1 MDRNFRSPLTR
12 YLDRS
17 PDLVFS
23 LYAVAAAFTAYFC
36 MYAFRK
42 PFAAASYE
50 DTEMAVRLF
59 GQLLEPKTVFVI
71 SQLIGY
77 ATSKYLGMKFCSE
90 AHRGRLWLYL
100 ILLILMAWT
109 TLLLFAVLPPYLKIL
124 AIFCNGLPLGM
135 VWGVVVRYLE
145 GRHTSELLLAGLS
158 CSYIVASGIVKSVG
172 AWLMKGPEVSVGP
185 WLMKIPAVPEFWM
198 PFATGAIFLLPFFL
212 AVFLLSRL
220 PPPSLDDIRLRSER
234 NTMGRRERW
243 KFLRTFLPG
252 MILLCLAYFFLTA
265 YRDFRDNFQAELF
278 SDLEITD
285 PAAFNRTETP
295 IAFGVMASL
304 VVLYFIR
311 NNRLGLIGAYVIMLG
326 GLTLMVLST
335 LLFQTGQIG
344 GETWMILSGLGA
356 YLAYVPYGSVL
367 FDRTIAYT
375 HFAGTAVFAIYLTD
389 AIGYTGSVG
398 ATLYKDLFQAELDY
412 IDFMLGF
419 TNFMAILGFALLL
432 LSLLYFLRVKP
443 ASASPEA
450 SPESGSSA

>member
-23 LYAVAAAFTAYFC
+23 VYAVVAAFTTYFC

-42 PFAAASYE
+42 PFLATSYE

-59 GQLLEPKTVFVI
+59 GQLLDPKTVFAI
-71 SQLIGY
+71 SQIIGY

-90 AHRGRLWLYL
+90 AQRGRLWLYL
-100 ILLILMAWT
+100 LLLILTAWA
-109 TLLLFAVLPPYLKIL
+109 TLLLFAILPAYLKIL

-135 VWGVVVRYLE
+135 VWGMVVRYLE

-158 CSYIVASGIVKSVG
+158 CSYILASGEVKSVG
-172 AWLMKGPEVSVGP
+172 AWLMNDVGV
-185 WLMKIPAVPEFWM
+185 AEFWM
-198 PFATGAIFLLPFFL
+198 PFATGAIFLIPFFL
-212 AVFLLSRL
+212 AVFLLSQL
-220 PPPSLDDIRLRSER
+220 PPPTSEDIRLRSER
-234 NTMGRRERW
+234 SIMGRGERW

-265 YRDFRDNFQAELF
+265 YRDFRDIYQSELF
-278 SDLEITD
+278 LEMGVTD
-285 PAAFNRTETP
+285 SSAFSRTERP
-295 IAFGVMASL
+295 IVFGVIASL

-326 GLTLMVLST
+326 GLALMGGST
-335 LLFQTGQIG
+335 LLFQLGQIG
-344 GETWMILSGLGA
+344 GETWMILSGLGV

-398 ATLYKDLFQAELDY
+398 IQLFKDLFQGDSSRLG
-412 IDFMLGF
+412 FMLGF
-419 TNFMAILGFALLL
+419 TNFMAILGFVLLL

-443 ASASPEA
+443 TSTPQATSPE
-450 SPESGSSA
+450 PGSST

>member
-23 LYAVAAAFTAYFC
+23 VYAVVAAFTTYFC

-42 PFAAASYE
+42 PFLATSYE

-59 GQLLEPKTVFVI
+59 GQLLDPKTVFAI
-71 SQLIGY
+71 SQIIGY

-90 AHRGRLWLYL
+90 AQRGRLWLYL
-100 ILLILMAWT
+100 LLLILTAWA
-109 TLLLFAVLPPYLKIL
+109 TLLLFAILPAYLKIL
-124 AIFCNGLPLGM
+124 AIFCNGRPLGM
-135 VWGVVVRYLE
+135 VWGMVVRYLE

-158 CSYIVASGIVKSVG
+158 CSYILASGEVKSVG
-172 AWLMKGPEVSVGP
+172 AWLMNDVGV
-185 WLMKIPAVPEFWM
+185 AEFWM
-198 PFATGAIFLLPFFL
+198 PFATGAIFLIPFFL
-212 AVFLLSRL
+212 AVFLLSQL
-220 PPPSLDDIRLRSER
+220 PPPTSEDIRLRSER
-234 NTMGRRERW
+234 SIMGRGERW

-265 YRDFRDNFQAELF
+265 YRDFRDIYQSELF
-278 SDLEITD
+278 LEMGVTD
-285 PAAFNRTETP
+285 SSAFSRTERP
-295 IAFGVMASL
+295 IAFGVIASL

-326 GLTLMVLST
+326 GLALMGGST
-335 LLFQTGQIG
+335 LLFQLGQIG
-344 GETWMILSGLGA
+344 GETWMILSGLGV

-398 ATLYKDLFQAELDY
+398 IQLFKDLFQGDSSRLG
-412 IDFMLGF
+412 FMLGF
-419 TNFMAILGFALLL
+419 TNFMAILGFVLLL

-443 ASASPEA
+443 ASTPQATSPE
-450 SPESGSSA
+450 PGSST

>member
-23 LYAVAAAFTAYFC
+23 VYAVVAAFTTYFC

-42 PFAAASYE
+42 PFLATSYE

-59 GQLLEPKTVFVI
+59 GQLLDPKTVFAI
-71 SQLIGY
+71 SQIIGY

-90 AHRGRLWLYL
+90 AQRGRLWLYL
-100 ILLILMAWT
+100 LLLILTAWA
-109 TLLLFAVLPPYLKIL
+109 TLLLFAILPAYLKIL

-135 VWGVVVRYLE
+135 VWGMVVRYLE

-158 CSYIVASGIVKSVG
+158 CSYILASGEVKSVG
-172 AWLMKGPEVSVGP
+172 AWLMNDVGV
-185 WLMKIPAVPEFWM
+185 AEFWM
-198 PFATGAIFLLPFFL
+198 PFATGAIFLIPFFL
-212 AVFLLSRL
+212 AVFLLSQL
-220 PPPSLDDIRLRSER
+220 PPPTSEDIRLRSER
-234 NTMGRRERW
+234 SIMGRGERW

-265 YRDFRDNFQAELF
+265 YRDFRDIYQSELF
-278 SDLEITD
+278 LEMGVTD
-285 PAAFNRTETP
+285 SSAFSRTERP
-295 IAFGVMASL
+295 IAFGVIASL

-326 GLTLMVLST
+326 GLALMGGST
-335 LLFQTGQIG
+335 LLFQLGQIE

-398 ATLYKDLFQAELDY
+398 IQLFKDLFQGDSSRLG
-412 IDFMLGF
+412 FMLGF

-432 LSLLYFLRVKP
+432 LSLLYFLRIKP
-443 ASASPEA
+443 ASSSSGTSPA
-450 SPESGSSA
+450 PGSSA

>member
-23 LYAVAAAFTAYFC
+23 VYAVVAAFTTYFC

-42 PFAAASYE
+42 PFLATSYE

-59 GQLLEPKTVFVI
+59 GQLLDPKTVFAI
-71 SQLIGY
+71 SQIIGY

-90 AHRGRLWLYL
+90 AQRGRLWLYL
-100 ILLILMAWT
+100 LLLILTAWA
-109 TLLLFAVLPPYLKIL
+109 TLLLFAILPAYLKIL

-135 VWGVVVRYLE
+135 VWGMVVRYLE

-158 CSYIVASGIVKSVG
+158 CSYILASGEVKSVG
-172 AWLMKGPEVSVGP
+172 AWLMNDVGV
-185 WLMKIPAVPEFWM
+185 AEFWM
-198 PFATGAIFLLPFFL
+198 PFATGAIFLIPFFL
-212 AVFLLSRL
+212 AVFLLSQL
-220 PPPSLDDIRLRSER
+220 PPPTSEDIRLRSER
-234 NTMGRRERW
+234 SIMGRGERW

-265 YRDFRDNFQAELF
+265 YRDFRDIYQSELF
-278 SDLEITD
+278 LEMGVTD
-285 PAAFNRTETP
+285 SSAFSRTERP
-295 IAFGVMASL
+295 IAFGVIASL

-326 GLTLMVLST
+326 GLALMGGST
-335 LLFQTGQIG
+335 LLFQLGQIE

-398 ATLYKDLFQAELDY
+398 IQLFKDLFQGDSSRLG
-412 IDFMLGF
+412 FMLGF
-419 TNFMAILGFALLL
+419 TNFMAILGFVLLL

-443 ASASPEA
+443 ASTPQATSPE
-450 SPESGSSA
+450 PGSST

>member
-23 LYAVAAAFTAYFC
+23 VYAVVAAFTTYFC

-42 PFAAASYE
+42 PFLATSYE

-59 GQLLEPKTVFVI
+59 GQLLDPKTVFAI
-71 SQLIGY
+71 SQIIGY

-90 AHRGRLWLYL
+90 AQRGRLWLYL
-100 ILLILMAWT
+100 LLLILTAWA
-109 TLLLFAVLPPYLKIL
+109 TLLLFAILPAYLKIL

-135 VWGVVVRYLE
+135 VWGMVVRYLE

-158 CSYIVASGIVKSVG
+158 CSYILASGEVKSVG
-172 AWLMKGPEVSVGP
+172 AWLMNDVGV
-185 WLMKIPAVPEFWM
+185 AEFWM
-198 PFATGAIFLLPFFL
+198 PFATGAIFLVPFFL
-212 AVFLLSRL
+212 AVFLLSQL
-220 PPPSLDDIRLRSER
+220 PPPTSEDIRLRSER
-234 NTMGRRERW
+234 SIMGRGERW

-265 YRDFRDNFQAELF
+265 YRDFRDIYQSELF
-278 SDLEITD
+278 LEMGVTD
-285 PAAFNRTETP
+285 SSAFSRTERP
-295 IAFGVMASL
+295 IAFGVIASL

-326 GLTLMVLST
+326 GLALMGGST
-335 LLFQTGQIG
+335 LLFQLGQIG

-398 ATLYKDLFQAELDY
+398 IQLFKDPFQGDSSRLG
-412 IDFMLGF
+412 FMLGF
-419 TNFMAILGFALLL
+419 TNFMAILGFVLLL
-432 LSLLYFLRVKP
+432 LSLLYFLRFKP
-443 ASASPEA
+443 ASTPQEPSPE
-450 SPESGSSA
+450 PGSST

>member
-23 LYAVAAAFTAYFC
+23 VYAVVAAFTTYFC

-42 PFAAASYE
+42 PFLATSYE
-50 DTEMAVRLF
+50 GTEMAVRLF
-59 GQLLEPKTVFVI
+59 GQLLDPKTVFAI
-71 SQLIGY
+71 SQIIGY

-90 AHRGRLWLYL
+90 AQRGRLWLYL
-100 ILLILMAWT
+100 LLLILTAWA
-109 TLLLFAVLPPYLKIL
+109 TLLLFAILPAYLKIL

-135 VWGVVVRYLE
+135 VWGMVVRYLE

-158 CSYIVASGIVKSVG
+158 CSYILASGEVKSVG
-172 AWLMKGPEVSVGP
+172 AWLMNDVGV
-185 WLMKIPAVPEFWM
+185 AEFWM
-198 PFATGAIFLLPFFL
+198 PFATGAIFLIPFFL
-212 AVFLLSRL
+212 AVFLLSQL
-220 PPPSLDDIRLRSER
+220 PPPTSEDIRLRSER
-234 NTMGRRERW
+234 SIMGRGERW

-265 YRDFRDNFQAELF
+265 YRDFRDIYQSELF
-278 SDLEITD
+278 LEMGVTD
-285 PAAFNRTETP
+285 SSAFSRTERP
-295 IAFGVMASL
+295 IAFGVIASL

-326 GLTLMVLST
+326 GLALMGGST
-335 LLFQTGQIG
+335 LLFQLGQIG

-398 ATLYKDLFQAELDY
+398 IQLFKDLFQGDSSRLG
-412 IDFMLGF
+412 FMLGF
-419 TNFMAILGFALLL
+419 TNFMAILGFVLLL

-443 ASASPEA
+443 ASTPQATSPEPGP
-450 SPESGSSA
+450 ST

>member
-23 LYAVAAAFTAYFC
+23 VYAVVAAFTTYFC

-42 PFAAASYE
+42 PFLATSYE

-59 GQLLEPKTVFVI
+59 GQLLDPKTVFAI
-71 SQLIGY
+71 SQIIGY

-90 AHRGRLWLYL
+90 AQRGRLWLYL
-100 ILLILMAWT
+100 LLLILTAWA
-109 TLLLFAVLPPYLKIL
+109 TLLLFAILPAYLKIL

-135 VWGVVVRYLE
+135 VWGMVVRYLE

-158 CSYIVASGIVKSVG
+158 CSYILASGEVKSVG
-172 AWLMKGPEVSVGP
+172 AWLMNDVGV
-185 WLMKIPAVPEFWM
+185 AEFWM
-198 PFATGAIFLLPFFL
+198 PFATGAIFLIPFFL
-212 AVFLLSRL
+212 AVFLLSQL
-220 PPPSLDDIRLRSER
+220 PPPTSEDIRLRSER
-234 NTMGRRERW
+234 SIMGRGERW

-265 YRDFRDNFQAELF
+265 YRDFRDIYQSELF
-278 SDLEITD
+278 LEMGVTD
-285 PAAFNRTETP
+285 SSAFSRTERP
-295 IAFGVMASL
+295 IAFGVIASL

-326 GLTLMVLST
+326 GLALMGGST
-335 LLFQTGQIG
+335 LLFQLGQIG

-398 ATLYKDLFQAELDY
+398 IQLFKDLFQGDSSRLG
-412 IDFMLGF
+412 FMLGF
-419 TNFMAILGFALLL
+419 TNFMAILGFVLLL

-443 ASASPEA
+443 ASTPQATSPEQ
-450 SPESGSSA
+450 GSST

>member
-1 MDRNFRSPLTR
+1 VDRNFRSPLTR

-23 LYAVAAAFTAYFC
+23 VYAVVAAFTTYFC

-42 PFAAASYE
+42 PFLATSYE
-50 DTEMAVRLF
+50 GTEMAVRLF
-59 GQLLEPKTVFVI
+59 GQLLDPKTVFAI
-71 SQLIGY
+71 SQIIGY

-90 AHRGRLWLYL
+90 AQRGRLWLYL
-100 ILLILMAWT
+100 LLLILTAWA
-109 TLLLFAVLPPYLKIL
+109 TLLLFAILPAYLKIL

-135 VWGVVVRYLE
+135 VWGMVVRYLE

-158 CSYIVASGIVKSVG
+158 CSYILASGEVKSVG
-172 AWLMKGPEVSVGP
+172 AWLMNDVGV
-185 WLMKIPAVPEFWM
+185 AEFWM
-198 PFATGAIFLLPFFL
+198 PFATGAIFLIPFFL
-212 AVFLLSRL
+212 AVFLLSQL
-220 PPPSLDDIRLRSER
+220 PPPTSEDIRLRSER
-234 NTMGRRERW
+234 SIMGRGERW

-265 YRDFRDNFQAELF
+265 YRDFRDIYQSELF
-278 SDLEITD
+278 LEMGVTD
-285 PAAFNRTETP
+285 SSAFSRTERP
-295 IAFGVMASL
+295 IAFGVIASL

-326 GLTLMVLST
+326 GLALMGGST
-335 LLFQTGQIG
+335 LLFQLGQIG
-344 GETWMILSGLGA
+344 GETWMILSGLGV

-398 ATLYKDLFQAELDY
+398 IQLFKDLFQGDSSRLG
-412 IDFMLGF
+412 FMLGF
-419 TNFMAILGFALLL
+419 TNFMAILGFVLLL

-443 ASASPEA
+443 VSTPQATSPE
-450 SPESGSSA
+450 PGSST

>member
-23 LYAVAAAFTAYFC
+23 VYAVVAAFTTYFC

-42 PFAAASYE
+42 PFLATSYE

-59 GQLLEPKTVFVI
+59 GQLLDPKTVFAI
-71 SQLIGY
+71 SQIIGY

-90 AHRGRLWLYL
+90 AQRGRLWLYL
-100 ILLILMAWT
+100 LLLILTAWA
-109 TLLLFAVLPPYLKIL
+109 TLLLFAILPAYLKIL

-135 VWGVVVRYLE
+135 VWGMVVRYLE

-158 CSYIVASGIVKSVG
+158 CSYILASGEVKSVG
-172 AWLMKGPEVSVGP
+172 AWLMNDVGV
-185 WLMKIPAVPEFWM
+185 AEFWM
-198 PFATGAIFLLPFFL
+198 PFATGAIFLIPFFL
-212 AVFLLSRL
+212 AVFLLSQL
-220 PPPSLDDIRLRSER
+220 PPPTSEDIRLRSER
-234 NTMGRRERW
+234 SIMGRGERW

-265 YRDFRDNFQAELF
+265 YRDFRDIYQSELF
-278 SDLEITD
+278 LEMGVTD
-285 PAAFNRTETP
+285 SSAFSRTERP
-295 IAFGVMASL
+295 IAFGVIASL

-326 GLTLMVLST
+326 GLALMGGST
-335 LLFQTGQIG
+335 LLFQLGQIG

-398 ATLYKDLFQAELDY
+398 IQLFKDLFQGDSSRLG
-412 IDFMLGF
+412 FMLGF
-419 TNFMAILGFALLL
+419 TNFMAILGFVLLL
-432 LSLLYFLRVKP
+432 LSLLYFLRFKP
-443 ASASPEA
+443 ASTPQEPSPE
-450 SPESGSSA
+450 PGSST

>member
-23 LYAVAAAFTAYFC
+23 LYAVVAAFTAYFC

-42 PFAAASYE
+42 PFLATSYE

-59 GQLLEPKTVFVI
+59 GQLLDPKTVFAI
-71 SQLIGY
+71 SQIIGY

-90 AHRGRLWLYL
+90 AQRGRLWLYL
-100 ILLILMAWT
+100 LLLILTAWA

-135 VWGVVVRYLE
+135 VWGMVVRYLE

-158 CSYIVASGIVKSVG
+158 CSYILASGEVKSVG
-172 AWLMKGPEVSVGP
+172 AWLMNDVGV
-185 WLMKIPAVPEFWM
+185 AEFWM
-198 PFATGAIFLLPFFL
+198 PFATGAIFLIPFFL
-212 AVFLLSRL
+212 AVFLLSQL
-220 PPPSLDDIRLRSER
+220 PPPTKDDIRLRSER
-234 NTMGRRERW
+234 NTMGRGERW

-265 YRDFRDNFQAELF
+265 YRDFRDIYQNELF
-278 SDLEITD
+278 HEMGVTD
-285 PAAFNRTETP
+285 SSAFSRTERP
-295 IAFGVMASL
+295 IAFGVIASL

-326 GLTLMVLST
+326 GLALMGGST
-335 LLFQTGQIG
+335 FLYQLGEIK

-398 ATLYKDLFQAELDY
+398 IQLFKDLFQGGSSRLG
-412 IDFMLGF
+412 FMLGF
-419 TNFMAILGFALLL
+419 TNFMAILGFVLLL

>member
-1 MDRNFRSPLTR
+1 VDRNFRSPLTR

-23 LYAVAAAFTAYFC
+23 LYAAAAAFTAYFC

-42 PFAAASYE
+42 PFLATSYE
-50 DTEMAVRLF
+50 DTEMAVRFF

-90 AHRGRLWLYL
+90 AQRGRLWLYL
-100 ILLILMAWT
+100 LLLILTAWA

-172 AWLMKGPEVSVGP
+172 ARLMKGEVSFGP
-185 WLMKIPAVPEFWM
+185 WLIKIPEVPEFWM

-220 PPPSLDDIRLRSER
+220 PPPTENDIRLRSER
-234 NTMGRRERW
+234 NTMGRSDRW
-243 KFLRTFLPG
+243 KFLKTFLPG

-278 SDLEITD
+278 SDLKITD

-311 NNRLGLIGAYVIMLG
+311 NNRLGLIGAYVIMIG
-326 GLTLMVLST
+326 GLTLMGLST

-367 FDRTIAYT
+367 FDRTIAHT

-398 ATLYKDLFQAELDY
+398 ATLYKDLFQAESSRL
-412 IDFMLGF
+412 DFMLGF
-419 TNFMAILGFALLL
+419 TNFMAILGFVLLL
-432 LSLLYFLRVKP
+432 FSLLYFLRVKP
-443 ASASPEA
+443 ASASPKA
-450 SPESGSSA
+450 SPEPDSST

>member
-23 LYAVAAAFTAYFC
+23 VYAVVAAFTTYFC

-42 PFAAASYE
+42 PFLATSYE

-59 GQLLEPKTVFVI
+59 GQLLDPKTVFAI
-71 SQLIGY
+71 SQIIGY

-90 AHRGRLWLYL
+90 AQRGRLWLYL
-100 ILLILMAWT
+100 LLLILTAWA
-109 TLLLFAVLPPYLKIL
+109 TLLLFAILPAYLKIL

-135 VWGVVVRYLE
+135 VWGMVVRYLE

-158 CSYIVASGIVKSVG
+158 CSYILASGEVKSVG
-172 AWLMKGPEVSVGP
+172 AWLMNDVGV
-185 WLMKIPAVPEFWM
+185 AEFWM
-198 PFATGAIFLLPFFL
+198 PFATGAIFLIPFFL
-212 AVFLLSRL
+212 AVFLLSQL
-220 PPPSLDDIRLRSER
+220 PPPTSEDIRLRSER
-234 NTMGRRERW
+234 SIMGRGERW

-265 YRDFRDNFQAELF
+265 YRDFRDIYQSELF
-278 SDLEITD
+278 LEMGVTD
-285 PAAFNRTETP
+285 SSAFSRTERP
-295 IAFGVMASL
+295 IAFGVIASL

-326 GLTLMVLST
+326 GLSLMGGST
-335 LLFQTGQIG
+335 LLFQLGQIE

-398 ATLYKDLFQAELDY
+398 IQLFKDLFQGDSSRLG
-412 IDFMLGF
+412 FMLGF
-419 TNFMAILGFALLL
+419 TNFMAILGFVLLL

-443 ASASPEA
+443 ASTPQATSPE
-450 SPESGSSA
+450 PGSST

>member
-23 LYAVAAAFTAYFC
+23 LYAVVAAFTAYFC

-42 PFAAASYE
+42 PFLATSYE

-59 GQLLEPKTVFVI
+59 GQLLDPKTVFAI
-71 SQLIGY
+71 SQIIGY

-90 AHRGRLWLYL
+90 AQRGRLWLYL
-100 ILLILMAWT
+100 LLLILTAWA
-109 TLLLFAVLPPYLKIL
+109 TLLLFAVLPPYLKVL

-135 VWGVVVRYLE
+135 VWGMVVRYLE

-158 CSYIVASGIVKSVG
+158 CSYILASGEVKSVG
-172 AWLMKGPEVSVGP
+172 AWLMNDVGV
-185 WLMKIPAVPEFWM
+185 AEFWM
-198 PFATGAIFLLPFFL
+198 PFATGAIFLIPFFL
-212 AVFLLSRL
+212 AVFLLSQL
-220 PPPSLDDIRLRSER
+220 PPPTSDDIRLRSER
-234 NTMGRRERW
+234 STMGRGERW

-265 YRDFRDNFQAELF
+265 YRDFRDIYQNELF
-278 SDLEITD
+278 LEMGVTD
-285 PAAFNRTETP
+285 SSAFSRTERP
-295 IAFGVMASL
+295 IAFGVIACL

-326 GLTLMVLST
+326 GLALMGGST
-335 LLFQTGQIG
+335 FLFQLGQIK

-398 ATLYKDLFQAELDY
+398 IQLFKDLFQGGSSRLG
-412 IDFMLGF
+412 FMLGF
-419 TNFMAILGFALLL
+419 TNFMAILGFILLF
-432 LSLLYFLRVKP
+432 LSLLYFLRIKP
-443 ASASPEA
+443 ASAPPAPSQEP
-450 SPESGSSA
+450 GSST

>member
-23 LYAVAAAFTAYFC
+23 VYAVVAAFTTYFC

-42 PFAAASYE
+42 PFLATSYE

-59 GQLLEPKTVFVI
+59 GQLLDPKTVFAI
-71 SQLIGY
+71 SQIIGY

-90 AHRGRLWLYL
+90 AQRGRLWLYL
-100 ILLILMAWT
+100 LLLILTAWA
-109 TLLLFAVLPPYLKIL
+109 TLLLFAILPAYLKIL

-135 VWGVVVRYLE
+135 VWGMVVRYLE

-158 CSYIVASGIVKSVG
+158 CSYILASGEVKSVG
-172 AWLMKGPEVSVGP
+172 AWLMNDVGV
-185 WLMKIPAVPEFWM
+185 AEFWM
-198 PFATGAIFLLPFFL
+198 PFATGAIFLVPFFL
-212 AVFLLSRL
+212 AVFLLSQL
-220 PPPSLDDIRLRSER
+220 PPPTSEDIRLRSER
-234 NTMGRRERW
+234 SIMGRGERW

-265 YRDFRDNFQAELF
+265 YRDFRDIYQSELF
-278 SDLEITD
+278 LEMGVTD
-285 PAAFNRTETP
+285 SSAFSRTERP
-295 IAFGVMASL
+295 IAFGVIASL

-326 GLTLMVLST
+326 GLALMGGST
-335 LLFQTGQIG
+335 LLFQLGQIG

-398 ATLYKDLFQAELDY
+398 IQLFKDLFQGDSSRLG
-412 IDFMLGF
+412 FMLGF
-419 TNFMAILGFALLL
+419 TNFMAILGFVLLL
-432 LSLLYFLRVKP
+432 LSLLYFLRFKP
-443 ASASPEA
+443 ASTPQELSPE
-450 SPESGSSA
+450 PGSST

>member
-23 LYAVAAAFTAYFC
+23 VYAVVAAFTAYFC

-42 PFAAASYE
+42 PFLATSYA
-50 DTEMAVRLF
+50 DTEIAVRLF
-59 GQLLEPKTVFVI
+59 GQLLDPKTVFAI
-71 SQLIGY
+71 SQIIGY

-90 AHRGRLWLYL
+90 AQRGRLWLYL
-100 ILLILMAWT
+100 LLLILTAWA
-109 TLLLFAVLPPYLKIL
+109 TLLLFAVLPPYLKVL

-135 VWGVVVRYLE
+135 VWGMVVRYLE

-158 CSYIVASGIVKSVG
+158 CSYILASGEVKSVG
-172 AWLMKGPEVSVGP
+172 AWLMNDVGV
-185 WLMKIPAVPEFWM
+185 AEFWM
-198 PFATGAIFLLPFFL
+198 PFATGAIFLIPFFL
-212 AVFLLSRL
+212 AVFLLSQL
-220 PPPSLDDIRLRSER
+220 PPPTSDDIRLRSER
-234 NTMGRRERW
+234 STMGRGERW

-265 YRDFRDNFQAELF
+265 YRDFRDIYQNELF
-278 SDLEITD
+278 LEMGVTD
-285 PAAFNRTETP
+285 SSAFSRTERP
-295 IAFGVMASL
+295 IAFGVIACL

-326 GLTLMVLST
+326 GLALMGGST
-335 LLFQTGQIG
+335 FLFQLGQIK

-398 ATLYKDLFQAELDY
+398 IQLFKDLFQGGSSRLG
-412 IDFMLGF
+412 FMLGF
-419 TNFMAILGFALLL
+419 TNFMAILGFILLF
-432 LSLLYFLRVKP
+432 LSLLYFLRIKP
-443 ASASPEA
+443 ASAPPAPSQEP
-450 SPESGSSA
+450 GSST

>member
-23 LYAVAAAFTAYFC
+23 LYAVVAAFTAYFC

-42 PFAAASYE
+42 PFLATSYE

-59 GQLLEPKTVFVI
+59 GQLLDPKTVFAI
-71 SQLIGY
+71 SQIIGY

-90 AHRGRLWLYL
+90 AQRGRLWLYL
-100 ILLILMAWT
+100 LLLILTAWA

-135 VWGVVVRYLE
+135 VWGMVVRYLE

-158 CSYIVASGIVKSVG
+158 CSYILASGEVKSVG
-172 AWLMKGPEVSVGP
+172 AWLMNDVGV
-185 WLMKIPAVPEFWM
+185 AEFWM
-198 PFATGAIFLLPFFL
+198 PFATGAIFLIPFFL
-212 AVFLLSRL
+212 AVFLLSQL
-220 PPPSLDDIRLRSER
+220 PPPTKDDIRLRSER
-234 NTMGRRERW
+234 STMGRGERW

-265 YRDFRDNFQAELF
+265 YRDFRDIYQNELF
-278 SDLEITD
+278 HEMGVTD
-285 PAAFNRTETP
+285 SSAFSRTERP
-295 IAFGVMASL
+295 IAFGVIASL

-326 GLTLMVLST
+326 GLALMGGST
-335 LLFQTGQIG
+335 FLYQLGEIK

-398 ATLYKDLFQAELDY
+398 IQLFKDLFQGGSSRLG
-412 IDFMLGF
+412 FMLGF
-419 TNFMAILGFALLL
+419 TNFMAILGFVLLL

>member
-23 LYAVAAAFTAYFC
+23 VYAVVAAFTTYFC

-42 PFAAASYE
+42 PFLATSYE

-59 GQLLEPKTVFVI
+59 GQLLDPKTVFAI
-71 SQLIGY
+71 SQIIGY

-90 AHRGRLWLYL
+90 AQRGRLWLYL
-100 ILLILMAWT
+100 LLLILTAWA
-109 TLLLFAVLPPYLKIL
+109 TLLLFAILPAYLKIL

-135 VWGVVVRYLE
+135 VWGMVVRYLE

-158 CSYIVASGIVKSVG
+158 CSYILASGEVKSVG
-172 AWLMKGPEVSVGP
+172 AWLMNDVGV
-185 WLMKIPAVPEFWM
+185 AEFWM
-198 PFATGAIFLLPFFL
+198 PFATGAIFLIPFFL
-212 AVFLLSRL
+212 AVFLLSQL
-220 PPPSLDDIRLRSER
+220 PPPTSEDIRLRSER
-234 NTMGRRERW
+234 SIMGRGERW

-265 YRDFRDNFQAELF
+265 YRDFRDIYQSELF
-278 SDLEITD
+278 LEMGVTD
-285 PAAFNRTETP
+285 SSAFSRTERP
-295 IAFGVMASL
+295 IAFGVIASL

-326 GLTLMVLST
+326 GLALMGGST
-335 LLFQTGQIG
+335 LLFQLGQIG
-344 GETWMILSGLGA
+344 GETWMILSGLGV

-398 ATLYKDLFQAELDY
+398 IQLFKDLFQGDSSRLG
-412 IDFMLGF
+412 FMLGF
-419 TNFMAILGFALLL
+419 TNFMAILGFVLLL

-443 ASASPEA
+443 VSTPQATSPE
-450 SPESGSSA
+450 PGSST

>member
-23 LYAVAAAFTAYFC
+23 VYAVVAAFTTYFC

-42 PFAAASYE
+42 PFLATSYE

-59 GQLLEPKTVFVI
+59 GQLLDPKTVFAI
-71 SQLIGY
+71 SQIIGY

-90 AHRGRLWLYL
+90 AQRGRLWLYL
-100 ILLILMAWT
+100 LLLILTAWA
-109 TLLLFAVLPPYLKIL
+109 TLLLFAILPAYLKIL

-135 VWGVVVRYLE
+135 VWGMVVRYLE

-158 CSYIVASGIVKSVG
+158 CSYILASGEVKSVG
-172 AWLMKGPEVSVGP
+172 AWLMNDVGV
-185 WLMKIPAVPEFWM
+185 AEFWM
-198 PFATGAIFLLPFFL
+198 PFATGAIFLIPFFL
-212 AVFLLSRL
+212 AVFLLSQL
-220 PPPSLDDIRLRSER
+220 PPPTSEDIRLRSER
-234 NTMGRRERW
+234 SIMGRGERW

-265 YRDFRDNFQAELF
+265 YRDFRDIYQSELF
-278 SDLEITD
+278 LEMGVTD
-285 PAAFNRTETP
+285 SSAFSRTERP
-295 IAFGVMASL
+295 IAFGVIASL

-326 GLTLMVLST
+326 GLALMGGST
-335 LLFQTGQIG
+335 LLFQLGQIE

-398 ATLYKDLFQAELDY
+398 IQLFKDLFQGDSSRLG
-412 IDFMLGF
+412 FMLGF
-419 TNFMAILGFALLL
+419 TNFMAILGFVLLL

-443 ASASPEA
+443 ASTPQATSPE
-450 SPESGSSA
+450 PRSST

>member
-23 LYAVAAAFTAYFC
+23 VYAVAAAFTTYFC

-42 PFAAASYE
+42 PFLATSYE

-59 GQLLEPKTVFVI
+59 GQLLDPKTVFAI
-71 SQLIGY
+71 SQIIGY

-90 AHRGRLWLYL
+90 AQRGRLWLYL
-100 ILLILMAWT
+100 LLLILTAWA
-109 TLLLFAVLPPYLKIL
+109 TLLLFAILPAYLKIL

-135 VWGVVVRYLE
+135 VWGMVVRYLE

-158 CSYIVASGIVKSVG
+158 CSYILASGEVKSVG
-172 AWLMKGPEVSVGP
+172 AWLMNDVGV
-185 WLMKIPAVPEFWM
+185 AEFWM
-198 PFATGAIFLLPFFL
+198 PFATGAIFLVPFFL
-212 AVFLLSRL
+212 AVFLLSQL
-220 PPPSLDDIRLRSER
+220 PPPTSEDIRLRSER
-234 NTMGRRERW
+234 SIMGRGERW

-265 YRDFRDNFQAELF
+265 YRDFRDIYQSELF
-278 SDLEITD
+278 LEMGVTD
-285 PAAFNRTETP
+285 SSAFSRTERP
-295 IAFGVMASL
+295 IAFGVIASL

-326 GLTLMVLST
+326 GLALMGGST
-335 LLFQTGQIG
+335 LLFQLGQIG

-398 ATLYKDLFQAELDY
+398 IQLFKDLFQGDSSRLG
-412 IDFMLGF
+412 FMLGF
-419 TNFMAILGFALLL
+419 TNFMAILGFVLLL
-432 LSLLYFLRVKP
+432 LSLLYFLRFKP
-443 ASASPEA
+443 ASTPQEPSPE
-450 SPESGSSA
+450 PGSST

>member
-1 MDRNFRSPLTR
+1 MSQSKSATFVSARLQRASPA
-12 YLDRS
+12 
-17 PDLVFS
+17 VFAS
-23 LYAVAAAFTAYFC
+23 YAIVAAFGTYFC

-50 DTEMAVRLF
+50 DTELAVRLL
-59 GQLLEPKTVFVI
+59 GKSLDPKTVFVI
-71 SQLIGY
+71 SQIIGY

-90 AHRGRLWLYL
+90 AHRSRLWLYL
-100 ILLILMAWT
+100 LLLILVAWM

-158 CSYIVASGIVKSVG
+158 CSYILASGVVKSVG
-172 AWLMKGPEVSVGP
+172 AWLVKDFG
-185 WLMKIPAVPEFWM
+185 VPEFWM

-220 PPPSLDDIRLRSER
+220 PPPTRDDIRLRSER
-234 NTMGRRERW
+234 NTMGRSERW
-243 KFLRTFLPG
+243 KFLKTFLPG

-265 YRDFRDNFQAELF
+265 YRDFRDNYQKELF
-278 SDLEITD
+278 VEMGVMD

-311 NNRLGLIGAYVIMLG
+311 NNRLGLIGAYVIMLA
-326 GLTLMVLST
+326 GLTLMGGST
-335 LLFQTGQIG
+335 LLFQAGQIG
-344 GETWMILSGLGA
+344 GETWMILSGLGI

-389 AIGYTGSVG
+389 AIGYTGAVG
-398 ATLYKDLFQAELDY
+398 VMLYKDLFQGESSRL
-412 IDFMLGF
+412 DFMLGF
-419 TNFMAILGFALLL
+419 TNFMAILGFVLLL
-432 LSLLYFLRVKP
+432 FSLLYFLRVKP

-450 SPESGSSA
+450 SPEPGSSA

>member
-23 LYAVAAAFTAYFC
+23 VYAVVAAFTAYFC

-42 PFAAASYE
+42 PFLATSYE
-50 DTEMAVRLF
+50 DTEIAVRLF
-59 GQLLEPKTVFVI
+59 GQLLDPKTVFAI
-71 SQLIGY
+71 SQIIGY

-90 AHRGRLWLYL
+90 AQRGRLWLYL
-100 ILLILMAWT
+100 LLLILTAWA
-109 TLLLFAVLPPYLKIL
+109 TLLLFAVLPPYLKVL

-135 VWGVVVRYLE
+135 VWGMVVRYLE

-158 CSYIVASGIVKSVG
+158 CSYILASGEVKSVG
-172 AWLMKGPEVSVGP
+172 AWLMNDVGV
-185 WLMKIPAVPEFWM
+185 AEFWM
-198 PFATGAIFLLPFFL
+198 PFATGAIFLIPFFL
-212 AVFLLSRL
+212 AVFLLSQL
-220 PPPSLDDIRLRSER
+220 PPPTSDDIRLRSER
-234 NTMGRRERW
+234 STMGRGERW

-265 YRDFRDNFQAELF
+265 YRDFRDIYQNELF
-278 SDLEITD
+278 LEMGVTD
-285 PAAFNRTETP
+285 SSAFSRTERP
-295 IAFGVMASL
+295 IAFGVIACL

-326 GLTLMVLST
+326 GLALMGGST
-335 LLFQTGQIG
+335 FLFQLGQIK

-398 ATLYKDLFQAELDY
+398 IQLFKDLFQGGSSRLG
-412 IDFMLGF
+412 FMLGF
-419 TNFMAILGFALLL
+419 TNFMAILGFILLF
-432 LSLLYFLRVKP
+432 LSLLYFLRIKP
-443 ASASPEA
+443 ASAPPAPSQEP
-450 SPESGSSA
+450 GSST

>member
-42 PFAAASYE
+42 PFLATSYE
-50 DTEMAVRLF
+50 DTELTIRLL
-59 GQLLEPKTVFVI
+59 GKSLDPKTIFAI
-71 SQLIGY
+71 SQIIGY
-77 ATSKYLGMKFCSE
+77 TTSKYLGMKFCSE
-90 AHRGRLWLYL
+90 AHRDRLWLYL
-100 ILLILMAWT
+100 ILLIMMAWM

-158 CSYIVASGIVKSVG
+158 CSYILASGEVKSVG
-172 AWLMKGPEVSVGP
+172 AWLMKDLGVH
-185 WLMKIPAVPEFWM
+185 EFWM

-220 PPPSLDDIRLRSER
+220 PPPTEDDIRLRSER
-234 NTMGRRERW
+234 NTMGRSERW
-243 KFLRTFLPG
+243 KFLKTFLPG

-265 YRDFRDNFQAELF
+265 YRDFRDIYQNELF
-278 SDLEITD
+278 VEMGITD
-285 PAAFNRTETP
+285 SSAFSRTERP

-304 VVLYFIR
+304 VILYFIR
-311 NNRLGLIGAYVIMLG
+311 NNRLGLIGAYVIMLA
-326 GLTLMVLST
+326 GLTLMGGST
-335 LLFQTGQIG
+335 LLFQAEQIG
-344 GETWMILSGLGA
+344 GETWMILCGLGA

-398 ATLYKDLFQAELDY
+398 IQLFKDLFQAESSRL
-412 IDFMLGF
+412 DFMLGF
-419 TNFMAILGFALLL
+419 TNFMAILGFVLLL

-450 SPESGSSA
+450 SPDPGSSA

>member
-23 LYAVAAAFTAYFC
+23 VYAVVAAFTTYFC

-42 PFAAASYE
+42 PFLATSYE

-59 GQLLEPKTVFVI
+59 GQLLDPKTVFAI
-71 SQLIGY
+71 SQIIGY

-90 AHRGRLWLYL
+90 AQRGRLWLYL
-100 ILLILMAWT
+100 LLLILTAWA
-109 TLLLFAVLPPYLKIL
+109 TLLLFAILPAYLKIL

-135 VWGVVVRYLE
+135 VWGMVVRYLE

-158 CSYIVASGIVKSVG
+158 CSYILASGEVKSVG
-172 AWLMKGPEVSVGP
+172 AWLMNDVGV
-185 WLMKIPAVPEFWM
+185 AEFWM
-198 PFATGAIFLLPFFL
+198 PFATGAIFLIPFFL
-212 AVFLLSRL
+212 AVFLLSQL
-220 PPPSLDDIRLRSER
+220 PPPTSEDIRLRSER
-234 NTMGRRERW
+234 SIMGRGERW

-265 YRDFRDNFQAELF
+265 YRDFRDIYQSELF
-278 SDLEITD
+278 LEMGVTD
-285 PAAFNRTETP
+285 SSAFSRTERP
-295 IAFGVMASL
+295 IAFGVIASL

-326 GLTLMVLST
+326 GLALMGGST
-335 LLFQTGQIG
+335 LLFQLGQIG

-398 ATLYKDLFQAELDY
+398 IQLFKDLFQGDSSRLG
-412 IDFMLGF
+412 FMLGF
-419 TNFMAILGFALLL
+419 TNFMAILGFVLLL

-443 ASASPEA
+443 ASNPQATSPEQ
-450 SPESGSSA
+450 GSST

>member
-23 LYAVAAAFTAYFC
+23 VYAVVAAFTTYFC

-42 PFAAASYE
+42 PFLATSYE
-50 DTEMAVRLF
+50 GTEMAVRLF
-59 GQLLEPKTVFVI
+59 GQLLDPKTVFAI
-71 SQLIGY
+71 SQIIGY

-90 AHRGRLWLYL
+90 AQRGRLWLYL
-100 ILLILMAWT
+100 LLLILTAWA
-109 TLLLFAVLPPYLKIL
+109 TLLLFAILPAYLKIL

-135 VWGVVVRYLE
+135 VWGMVVRYLE
-145 GRHTSELLLAGLS
+145 GRHTSELLLAVLS
-158 CSYIVASGIVKSVG
+158 CSYILASGEVKSVG
-172 AWLMKGPEVSVGP
+172 AWLMNDVGV
-185 WLMKIPAVPEFWM
+185 AEFWM
-198 PFATGAIFLLPFFL
+198 PFATGAIFLIPFFL
-212 AVFLLSRL
+212 AVFLLSQL
-220 PPPSLDDIRLRSER
+220 PPPTSEDIRLRSER
-234 NTMGRRERW
+234 SIMGRGERW

-265 YRDFRDNFQAELF
+265 YRDFRDIYQSELF
-278 SDLEITD
+278 LEMGVTD
-285 PAAFNRTETP
+285 SSAFSRTERP
-295 IAFGVMASL
+295 IAFGVIASL

-326 GLTLMVLST
+326 GLALMGGST
-335 LLFQTGQIG
+335 LLFQLGQIG
-344 GETWMILSGLGA
+344 GETWMILSGLGV

-398 ATLYKDLFQAELDY
+398 IQLFKDLFQGDSSRLG
-412 IDFMLGF
+412 FMLGF
-419 TNFMAILGFALLL
+419 TNFMAILGFVLLL

-443 ASASPEA
+443 VSTPQATSPE
-450 SPESGSSA
+450 PGSST

>member
-23 LYAVAAAFTAYFC
+23 VYAVVAAFTTYFC

-42 PFAAASYE
+42 PFLATSYE

-59 GQLLEPKTVFVI
+59 GQLLDPKTVFAI
-71 SQLIGY
+71 SQIIGY

-90 AHRGRLWLYL
+90 AQRGRLWLYL
-100 ILLILMAWT
+100 LLLILTAWA
-109 TLLLFAVLPPYLKIL
+109 TLLLFAILPAYLKIL

-135 VWGVVVRYLE
+135 VWGMVVRYLE

-158 CSYIVASGIVKSVG
+158 CSYILASGEVKSVG
-172 AWLMKGPEVSVGP
+172 AWLMNDVGV
-185 WLMKIPAVPEFWM
+185 AEFWM
-198 PFATGAIFLLPFFL
+198 PFATGAIFLIPFFL
-212 AVFLLSRL
+212 AVFLLSQL
-220 PPPSLDDIRLRSER
+220 PPPTSEDIRLRSER
-234 NTMGRRERW
+234 SIMGRGERW

-265 YRDFRDNFQAELF
+265 YRDFRDIYQSELF
-278 SDLEITD
+278 LEMGVTD
-285 PAAFNRTETP
+285 SSAFSRTERP
-295 IAFGVMASL
+295 IAFGVIASL

-326 GLTLMVLST
+326 GLALMGGST
-335 LLFQTGQIG
+335 LLFQLGQIG

-398 ATLYKDLFQAELDY
+398 IQLFKDLFQGDSSRLG
-412 IDFMLGF
+412 FMLGF
-419 TNFMAILGFALLL
+419 TNFMAILGFVLLL

-443 ASASPEA
+443 ASNPQATSPE
-450 SPESGSSA
+450 PGSST

>member
-23 LYAVAAAFTAYFC
+23 LYAVVAAFTAYFC

-42 PFAAASYE
+42 PFLATSYE

-59 GQLLEPKTVFVI
+59 GQLLDPKTVFAI
-71 SQLIGY
+71 SQIIGY

-90 AHRGRLWLYL
+90 AQRGRLWLYL
-100 ILLILMAWT
+100 LLLILTAWA
-109 TLLLFAVLPPYLKIL
+109 TLLLFAVLPPYLKVL

-135 VWGVVVRYLE
+135 VWGMVVRYLE

-158 CSYIVASGIVKSVG
+158 CSYILASGEVKSVG
-172 AWLMKGPEVSVGP
+172 AWLMNDVG
-185 WLMKIPAVPEFWM
+185 AAEFWM
-198 PFATGAIFLLPFFL
+198 PFATGAIFLIPFFL
-212 AVFLLSRL
+212 AVFLLSQL
-220 PPPSLDDIRLRSER
+220 PPPTSDDIRLRSER
-234 NTMGRRERW
+234 STMGRGERW

-265 YRDFRDNFQAELF
+265 YRDFRDIYQNELF
-278 SDLEITD
+278 LEMGVTD
-285 PAAFNRTETP
+285 SSAFSRTERP
-295 IAFGVMASL
+295 IAFGVIACL

-326 GLTLMVLST
+326 GLALMGGST
-335 LLFQTGQIG
+335 FLFQLGQIK

-398 ATLYKDLFQAELDY
+398 IQLFKDLFQGDSSRLG
-412 IDFMLGF
+412 FMLGF
-419 TNFMAILGFALLL
+419 TNFMAILGFILLF
-432 LSLLYFLRVKP
+432 LSLLYFLRIKP
-443 ASASPEA
+443 ASAPPASSPE
-450 SPESGSSA
+450 PGSSN

>member
-23 LYAVAAAFTAYFC
+23 VYAVVAAFTTYFC

-42 PFAAASYE
+42 PFLATSYE

-59 GQLLEPKTVFVI
+59 GQLLDPKTVFAI
-71 SQLIGY
+71 SQIIGY

-90 AHRGRLWLYL
+90 AQRGRLWLYL
-100 ILLILMAWT
+100 LLLILTAWA
-109 TLLLFAVLPPYLKIL
+109 TLLLFAILPAYLKIL

-135 VWGVVVRYLE
+135 VWGMVVRYLE

-158 CSYIVASGIVKSVG
+158 CSYILASGEVKSVG
-172 AWLMKGPEVSVGP
+172 AWLMNDVGV
-185 WLMKIPAVPEFWM
+185 AEFWM
-198 PFATGAIFLLPFFL
+198 PFATGAIFLIPFFL
-212 AVFLLSRL
+212 AVFLLSQL
-220 PPPSLDDIRLRSER
+220 PPPTSEDIRLRSER
-234 NTMGRRERW
+234 SIMGRGERW

-265 YRDFRDNFQAELF
+265 YRDFRDIYQSELF
-278 SDLEITD
+278 LEMGVTD
-285 PAAFNRTETP
+285 SSAFSRTERP
-295 IAFGVMASL
+295 IAFGVIASL

-326 GLTLMVLST
+326 GLALMGGST
-335 LLFQTGQIG
+335 LLFQLGQIG

-398 ATLYKDLFQAELDY
+398 IQLFKDLFQGDSSRLG
-412 IDFMLGF
+412 FMLGF
-419 TNFMAILGFALLL
+419 TNFMAILGFVLLL

-443 ASASPEA
+443 ASTPQATSPE
-450 SPESGSSA
+450 PGSST